1 MIKKEYIL
9 LAVLSAGFSF
19 SVQGQTTWTKQDSIK
34 LKEILDG
41 TTDISIN
48 PTVKQEI
55 DLLFSTPAQIH
66 SIPILPVEELLP
78 KPENLRQIY
87 AIPGFRLDNTRIY
100 YNTQRRNKY
109 ILNTQRFSISAT
121 TEYGKRARVLL
132 QQKTDFKFDV
142 TQKLGYHVYA
152 GYSRSSGKSAILPGT
167 VSPLY
172 LGSGFSYDIN
182 RQVQVKTGV
191 RRQFNIIHRRWEWVW
206 ETSVGISF

>member
-19 SVQGQTTWTKQDSIK
+19 PVQGQTTWTKQDSIK

-87 AIPGFRLDNTRIY
+87 AIPGFGWTIHAYITTPNDGINIY
-100 YNTQRRNKY
+100 
-109 ILNTQRFSISAT
+109 
-121 TEYGKRARVLL
+121 
-132 QQKTDFKFDV
+132 
-142 TQKLGYHVYA
+142 
-152 GYSRSSGKSAILPGT
+152 
-167 VSPLY
+167 
-172 LGSGFSYDIN
+172 
-182 RQVQVKTGV
+182 
-191 RRQFNIIHRRWEWVW
+191 
-206 ETSVGISF
+206 

>member
-19 SVQGQTTWTKQDSIK
+19 PVQGQTTWTKQDSIK

-87 AIPGFRLDNTRIY
+87 AIPGFRLDITTPNDGINIY
-100 YNTQRRNKY
+100 WTLSDSVSQPLRNMAKEQRYFYSKR
-109 ILNTQRFSISAT
+109 QISNLT
-121 TEYGKRARVLL
+121 SLK
-132 QQKTDFKFDV
+132 
-142 TQKLGYHVYA
+142 
-152 GYSRSSGKSAILPGT
+152 SSAIIFTQAIAAAAVNP
-167 VSPLY
+167 PY
-172 LGSGFSYDIN
+172 C
-182 RQVQVKTGV
+182 REQ
-191 RRQFNIIHRRWEWVW
+191 
-206 ETSVGISF
+206 